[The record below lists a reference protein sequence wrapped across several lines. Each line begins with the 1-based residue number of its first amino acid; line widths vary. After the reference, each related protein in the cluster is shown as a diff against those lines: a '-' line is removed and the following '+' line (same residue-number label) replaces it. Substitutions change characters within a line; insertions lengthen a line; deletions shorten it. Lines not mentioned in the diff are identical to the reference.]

1 MFLRFILFTSS
12 AFEPWSESSFKVTDT
27 VRIGWQNLKK
37 KKKQQK
43 LNKKV
48 LTKYLVGFQS
58 ISLLR
63 KVSSRFPGGTSGKES
78 TANSG
83 DTCSILGW
91 GRSPREGNGNPL
103 QYSCLGNPMDRGAWW
118 ATVHVVAKDRTW
130 QSTPAC
136 MQKCLALRS
145 RLHPNNV
152 SIVHRSLCPVCHQ
165 LRNTATTFSHST
177 LNYLISLFGHRGHC
191 F

>member
-1 MFLRFILFTSS
+1 MFLRFIRFTSS

-63 KVSSRFPGGTSGKES
+63 KVSSCFPGGTSGKV
-78 TANSG
+78 
-83 DTCSILGW
+83 SICQL
-91 GRSPREGNGNPL
+91 RRHMFNPWVGKIP
-103 QYSCLGNPMDRGAWW
+103 QRRKWQPTPMDRGAWW